1 MKRWM
6 VVAVITL
13 AVTGCSESPQQRA
26 TRISQECEAVAE
38 EVGRIKPLSDS
49 AKRNMV
55 AISTENKSERAGNW
69 YLAKA

>member
-6 VVAVITL
+6 AAAVITL

-26 TRISQECEAVAE
+26 TRISQECEAIAE
-38 EVGRIKPLSDS
+38 EVDLRIKPLSPT

-55 AISTENKSERAGNW
+55 AECVFERGKGGSRAVGR
-69 YLAKA
+69 

>member
-55 AISTENKSERAGNW
+55 VECVFERGKGGSRAVGR
-69 YLAKA
+69 